1 MFVSAIHQRE
11 YSWKILINN
20 ILKDIIVPVKKIH
33 SIKIHIH
40 ISYPEIVP
48 PNHVL
53 QLQDENF

>member
-20 ILKDIIVPVKKIH
+20 ILKDIIVPVKKIR
-33 SIKIHIH
+33 SIKIHIQ

-48 PNHVL
+48 PNRVL